1 MQAPRSRG
9 NETTQLHEV
18 PHHDGVEPPARR
30 PIREGD
36 TPQASSSNLQ
46 AQTQRE
52 GDAPQTPSP
61 LPLQTGTQNERG
73 DGGGHGDGGKD
84 SARRPAKGTER

>member
-18 PHHDGVEPPARR
+18 AHRDGVEPPARG

-36 TPQASSSNLQ
+36 T
-46 AQTQRE
+46 
-52 GDAPQTPSP
+52 PQTPSP
-61 LPLQTGTQNERG
+61 LPLQTGTQNNRG
-73 DGGGHGDGGKD
+73 DGGDGKD
-84 SARRPAKGTER
+84 SRRRPAKGTER